1 MIQCLHCE
9 DWYHFDHLNLPVN
22 YCLIKDNVNSEE
34 GELIC
39 KKCVSSNFSLIQHLD
54 FHKIFPLNQ
63 DSIQKIYKNTDE
75 DIKIETISSGL
86 QFEAVNDN
94 DFYENKK
101 RPCPFTESN
110 AEGKRK
116 KLENNQNVGEH
127 IEQRCNGFFC
137 ENFSKMNENNK
148 ENNNAFL
155 KGKPISDY
163 DMIVDIKSVLEC
175 MCKCE
180 RCSEM
185 YKKNGISYILTP
197 NFCEELKSRTMVED
211 KLKEETDMKKEENQ
225 NLISDLNNSNFFNIG
240 RVKSLP
246 MEKVIYFNQ

>member
-1 MIQCLHCE
+1 M
-9 DWYHFDHLNLPVN
+9 
-22 YCLIKDNVNSEE
+22 NSEE

-39 KKCVSSNFSLIQHLD
+39 KKCVSSNFSLIQYLD
-54 FHKIFPLNQ
+54 FHKLFPLNQ
-63 DSIQKIYKNTDE
+63 DSIQKIEKNTEE
-75 DIKIETISSGL
+75 DIKIETLSSGL
-86 QFEAVNDN
+86 KFEALKDN

-116 KLENNQNVGEH
+116 KVENSEIVGEH
-127 IEQRCNGFFC
+127 NELICKEGYC
-137 ENFSKMNENNK
+137 ENFSKIKENNK
-148 ENNNAFL
+148 ENNNALL
-155 KGKPISDY
+155 KGKAVSDY
-163 DMIVDIKSVLEC
+163 DIIVDIKSVIDI

-185 YKKNGISYILTP
+185 YEKNDISYILKS
-197 NFCEELKSRTMVED
+197 NFCEDLKSRTMVED

-225 NLISDLNNSNFFNIG
+225 NLITDLNNSNFFNIG

-246 MEKVIYFNQ
+246 MEKVNVIS